1 MIEINLLPGR
11 KIAKAGFSF
20 AKLDF
25 RSAMANLRTSVR
37 DPWLAAAIGAWVVLV
52 AGGGG
57 MFLVTRTQLAVVEER
72 LEAVRAEKRRFDV
85 VIAQKRQ
92 AERMRDS
99 LARELGVIQAIDADR
114 YVWPHVLDQIVKAL
128 PPYTW
133 LTDVGTTA
141 PLPAVTA
148 TPVPVPGDTLGL
160 PVVVQVAIAGR
171 TVDIQAYTTFLRQL
185 AQSPWFAEVTPQQSS
200 TVIELDRP
208 VTAFNVT
215 LQYRQADSVYLKS
228 VPLIQ
233 SVR

>member
-11 KIAKAGFSF
+11 KIAKVGFSF

-141 PLPAVTA
+141 PLPAATA

-185 AQSPWFAEVTPQQSS
+185 AQSPWFAEVTPPQSS

>member
-11 KIAKAGFSF
+11 KIPKAGFSF
-20 AKLDF
+20 AKLDI

-57 MFLVTRTQLAVVEER
+57 MFLVTRTQLSGVEKR
-72 LEAVRAEKRRFDV
+72 LEDVRAEKRRFDV

-114 YVWPHVLDQIVKAL
+114 YVWPHVLDQIAKAL

-133 LTDVGTTA
+133 LMDVGTTA
-141 PLPAVTA
+141 PVA
-148 TPVPVPGDTLGL
+148 TPATPMTLRKSL
-160 PVVVQVAIAGR
+160 RFNPS
-171 TVDIQAYTTFLRQL
+171 DII
-185 AQSPWFAEVTPQQSS
+185 S
-200 TVIELDRP
+200 P
-208 VTAFNVT
+208 VTAAPAP
-215 LQYRQADSVYLKS
+215 LQPARGSGGGLPDQ
-228 VPLIQ
+228 
-233 SVR
+233 